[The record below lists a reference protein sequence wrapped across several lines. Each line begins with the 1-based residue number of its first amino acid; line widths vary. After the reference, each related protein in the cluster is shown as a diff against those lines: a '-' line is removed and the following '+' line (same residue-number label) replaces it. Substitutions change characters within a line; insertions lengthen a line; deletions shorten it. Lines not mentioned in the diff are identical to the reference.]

1 MPQVSLISVMALAGV
16 FVRGVTAKADSGEH
30 GIHSTPEGARP
41 TDIRAPRGS
50 ASGPGLLRKPIPLA
64 SEQASKQER
73 EREREP
79 TDATQTAE
87 SERKRERERERARA
101 RAFGIISVF
110 SPEVF
115 FLSYSPT
122 NVMSS
127 DWKLTIRIHP
137 FLGCVDSGHATQHF
151 TPSDSIYSQHYSQH
165 CQRFGQWE
173 ASKPSS
179 LL

>member
-87 SERKRERERERARA
+87 SERKRERERERESESARF
-101 RAFGIISVF
+101 RYHFCIQPGSVF
-110 SPEVF
+110 
-115 FLSYSPT
+115 
-122 NVMSS
+122 
-127 DWKLTIRIHP
+127 P
-137 FLGCVDSGHATQHF
+137 FLLAYQCHVQ
-151 TPSDSIYSQHYSQH
+151 
-165 CQRFGQWE
+165 
-173 ASKPSS
+173 
-179 LL
+179 